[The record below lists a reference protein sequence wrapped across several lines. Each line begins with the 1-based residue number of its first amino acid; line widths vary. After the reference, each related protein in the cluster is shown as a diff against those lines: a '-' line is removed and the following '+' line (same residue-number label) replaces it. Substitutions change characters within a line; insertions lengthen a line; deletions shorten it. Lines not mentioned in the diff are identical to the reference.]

1 MKQISVELHNITV
14 VSNGWIFV
22 SGEEMMD
29 MEDRKEVS
37 VMDERGGKERAG
49 EGVRGPLCLTLS
61 LMMEEGQSYST
72 VERI

>member
-1 MKQISVELHNITV
+1 MWVTR
-14 VSNGWIFV
+14 
-22 SGEEMMD
+22 EEMMD

-37 VMDERGGKERAG
+37 VMDEREGRVCGGV
-49 EGVRGPLCLTLS
+49 GVGGGIRGTLCLTLS